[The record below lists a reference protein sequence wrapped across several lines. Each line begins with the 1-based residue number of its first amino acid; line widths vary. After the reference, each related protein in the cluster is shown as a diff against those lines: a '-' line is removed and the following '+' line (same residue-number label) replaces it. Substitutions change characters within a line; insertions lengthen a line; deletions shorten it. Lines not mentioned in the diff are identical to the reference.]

1 VQANVAQANAS
12 TGAIEYNP
20 TRVMW
25 SKLQSEITGSQYS
38 GDQVLYPFAL
48 AQQYNY
54 VDFPSARSIT
64 GLAAAGEN
72 QLIVFSDRATFR
84 ITGTLD
90 SESVA
95 NAAFDFSAGQVSA
108 NVGCIDAGSIQY
120 TKGGLVFAA
129 YDNIYQFD
137 GAAMRPL
144 LTGRNMRY
152 YQGLIG
158 PSGVTI
164 YGSAYFLNQNHY
176 YLALSGSQGG
186 IMLDLDTLAF
196 TRQVNV
202 AMQVFD
208 STPDPTNATQL
219 WGVRWWDTTTTAPTF
234 TNGFLHR
241 LDPIFVPAQSNA
253 SDGDG
258 TAVIADFQSASY
270 TNGPLASNKVP
281 ADLNLTYRLVGTGS
295 PTATLGMDTKLETSD
310 ASYVT
315 ISSTVPNTGSVSLS
329 KNYPTGALLAEGQAT
344 QVRLTTNAACAQFE
358 LDGIDFGVQTR
369 PSDFST

>member
-1 VQANVAQANAS
+1 VYFWGGSTASNQSRHQRHRHQRQQRRHRHDQRHADLRERRPVPDRLEPRHAAVLPRPDRRGDERHQRAGRADADRDVHRQQLGHVSTLQVGTFLSSIAPVPAGKYAISYQSRIVQANVAQANAS

-144 LTGRNMRY
+144 LTGR
-152 YQGLIG
+152 
-158 PSGVTI
+158 TC
-164 YGSAYFLNQNHY
+164 A
-176 YLALSGSQGG
+176 
-186 IMLDLDTLAF
+186 T
-196 TRQVNV
+196 TR
-202 AMQVFD
+202 A
-208 STPDPTNATQL
+208 
-219 WGVRWWDTTTTAPTF
+219 
-234 TNGFLHR
+234 
-241 LDPIFVPAQSNA
+241 
-253 SDGDG
+253 
-258 TAVIADFQSASY
+258 
-270 TNGPLASNKVP
+270 
-281 ADLNLTYRLVGTGS
+281 
-295 PTATLGMDTKLETSD
+295 
-310 ASYVT
+310 
-315 ISSTVPNTGSVSLS
+315 
-329 KNYPTGALLAEGQAT
+329 
-344 QVRLTTNAACAQFE
+344 
-358 LDGIDFGVQTR
+358 
-369 PSDFST
+369 